1 MTMPKAII
9 LLSGG
14 LDSATCLAYAKVR
27 GFELYALTFSYGQ
40 RHQSELAAS
49 RRIAQHFQVTEQK
62 VVEMKYLSELRGSSL
77 TDQSQNIPR
86 PSQNNQ
92 IPSTYV
98 PARNTIFLSHA
109 LAWAEVLQ
117 CQHIFIG
124 CSQVDYSGYPDCR
137 KPFIETFN
145 VLANQATKLA
155 SEGFPIQI
163 HAPLIDKSKAETI
176 ELGHELGVDYKMTVS
191 CYQANEQGLACGQCE
206 SCYLRQKGFQ
216 EANLVDE
223 TRYHH

>member
-1 MTMPKAII
+1 MPKAII

>member
-1 MTMPKAII
+1 MPKAIV

-40 RHQSELAAS
+40 RHKSELTAS

-62 VVEMKYLSELRGSSL
+62 IVEMNYLSEIRGSSL
-77 TDQSQNIPR
+77 TDKGQSIPR
-86 PSQNNQ
+86 PNQTNQ

-155 SEGFPIQI
+155 CEGFPIQI

-176 ELGHELGVDYKMTVS
+176 ELGNELGVDYKMTVS

-216 EANLVDE
+216 EASLTDE

>member
-1 MTMPKAII
+1 MPKAIV

-40 RHQSELAAS
+40 RHKSELNAS
-49 RRIAQHFQVTEQK
+49 RRIAQHFQVVEQK
-62 VVEMKYLSELRGSSL
+62 IVEMNYLSEIKGSAL
-77 TDQSQNIPR
+77 TDKGQSIPR
-86 PSQNNQ
+86 PSQTNQ

-109 LAWAEVLQ
+109 LAWAEVLK

-145 VLANQATKLA
+145 ILANQATKLA
-155 SEGFPIQI
+155 SEGYPIQI

-191 CYQANEQGLACGQCE
+191 CYQANAQGLACGQCE

-216 EANLVDE
+216 EANLADE
-223 TRYHH
+223 TRYVH

>member
-1 MTMPKAII
+1 MPKAIV

-40 RHQSELAAS
+40 RHKSELNAS
-49 RRIAQHFQVTEQK
+49 RRIAQHFQVVEQK
-62 VVEMKYLSELRGSSL
+62 IVEMNYLSEIKGSAL
-77 TDQSQNIPR
+77 TDKGQTIPR
-86 PSQNNQ
+86 PSQTNQ

-109 LAWAEVLQ
+109 LAWAEVLK

-145 VLANQATKLA
+145 ILANQATKLA
-155 SEGFPIQI
+155 SEGYPIQI

-191 CYQANEQGLACGQCE
+191 CYQANAQGLACGQCE

-216 EANLVDE
+216 EANLADE
-223 TRYHH
+223 TRYVH

>member
-1 MTMPKAII
+1 MPKAIV

-27 GFELYALTFSYGQ
+27 GFDLYALTFSYGQ

-49 RRIAQHFQVTEQK
+49 RRIAQHFQVIEQK
-62 VVEMKYLSELRGSSL
+62 TVEMNYLSELRGSSL
-77 TDQSQNIPR
+77 TDHKQNIPK
-86 PSQNNQ
+86 PSIKDN

-109 LAWAEVLQ
+109 LAWAEVLK

-145 VLANQATKLA
+145 ILANQATKLA
-155 SEGFPIQI
+155 TDGFPIQI
-163 HAPLIDKSKAETI
+163 HAPLLDKSKSETI

-191 CYQANEQGLACGQCE
+191 CYQANDQGLACGQCE

-216 EANLVDE
+216 EANLADE
-223 TRYHH
+223 TRYYH

>member
-1 MTMPKAII
+1 MPKAIV

-49 RRIAQHFQVTEQK
+49 RRIAQHFQVVEQK
-62 VVEMKYLSELRGSSL
+62 IVEMNYLSEIRGSSL
-77 TDQSQNIPR
+77 TDKGQAIPR
-86 PSQNNQ
+86 PNQTNQ
-92 IPSTYV
+92 IPNTYV

-109 LAWAEVLQ
+109 LAWAEVLR

-216 EANLVDE
+216 EANLTDE
-223 TRYHH
+223 TRYLH